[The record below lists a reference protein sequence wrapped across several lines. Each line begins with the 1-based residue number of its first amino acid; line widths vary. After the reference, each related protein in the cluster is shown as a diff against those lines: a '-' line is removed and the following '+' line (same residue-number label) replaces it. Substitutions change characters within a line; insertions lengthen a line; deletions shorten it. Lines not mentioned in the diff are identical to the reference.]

1 MRYFTNN
8 FYDSK
13 GKKPI
18 KVYNVLICILY
29 SLIYYYVCIDY
40 ISCQSKAL
48 SSISTNRIFKKRSY
62 NILIGTGI
70 PEVLLNI
77 VSWHGLMDKPNP
89 HIILNCQSC
98 LVNKYLA
105 KGLFIISNNSEQLR
119 SLPNDVKLRICT
131 IDQLETAFVM
141 AKNTAI
147 FLSSKHNKEI
157 SHTFWFAF
165 DLQAKLLS

>member
-40 ISCQSKAL
+40 ISCRSKAL

-77 VSWHGLMDKPNP
+77 VS
-89 HIILNCQSC
+89 
-98 LVNKYLA
+98 
-105 KGLFIISNNSEQLR
+105 
-119 SLPNDVKLRICT
+119 
-131 IDQLETAFVM
+131 
-141 AKNTAI
+141 
-147 FLSSKHNKEI
+147 
-157 SHTFWFAF
+157 
-165 DLQAKLLS
+165 